1 MAEVS
6 SHGRRGRAAS
16 VGTGGRRRL
25 PHRPGHV
32 PHAVDPDPCFPRVPR
47 PLRLRGRLRF
57 VSRAIFLVFRRG
69 RDRAGDTAYCRASM
83 PRPSMSDARCVAPP
97 ASRVRVYCFTLRVSF
112 NGLVARFSAG
122 VCAFPVWV
130 FGPDRAGS
138 GSYENESRRRVR
150 TDRTRNRT
158 GYLSNNRCPIVRM
171 PAIDTPDPEL
181 RSILNES
188 RARIDV
194 QLGSRCVQG
203 SFL

>member
-69 RDRAGDTAYCRASM
+69 RDRAGDTAYCRATM

-112 NGLVARFSAG
+112 NGLVARFSAQSPIRG
-122 VCAFPVWV
+122 RLRV
-130 FGPDRAGS
+130 
-138 GSYENESRRRVR
+138 SRLGFRSRPRRVR
-150 TDRTRNRT
+150 
-158 GYLSNNRCPIVRM
+158 LVRERV
-171 PAIDTPDPEL
+171 AATSSYRPDAKPH
-181 RSILNES
+181 RVSIE
-188 RARIDV
+188 
-194 QLGSRCVQG
+194 
-203 SFL
+203 

>member
-69 RDRAGDTAYCRASM
+69 RDRAGDTAYCRATM

-122 VCAFPVWV
+122 VWPFARFPSCSRRWV
-130 FGPDRAGS
+130 PAR
-138 GSYENESRRRVR
+138 SRPRRVR
-150 TDRTRNRT
+150 
-158 GYLSNNRCPIVRM
+158 LVRERV
-171 PAIDTPDPEL
+171 AATSSYRPDAKPH
-181 RSILNES
+181 RVSIE
-188 RARIDV
+188 
-194 QLGSRCVQG
+194 
-203 SFL
+203 